1 VRRVVG
7 AVSMDAAWKI
17 APDVWARVR
26 RDRRPT
32 CGPHATAF
40 FEFKINP
47 TSAFSRMKNPGKFVV
62 LQNSIWNT
70 FHYCNFFQIFTD
82 FELFQRF

>member
-1 VRRVVG
+1 
-7 AVSMDAAWKI
+7 MDAAWKI

-47 TSAFSRMKNPGKFVV
+47 TSVFSRRKNRYEIRKNPGKFVV
-62 LQNSIWNT
+62 VRNSIWNT
-70 FHYCNFFQIFTD
+70 FHYCNFFQIFTN
-82 FELFQRF
+82 FKLFQRF